1 LVKACQGYELVVI
14 DPAISAHSAIDMND
28 MGAVR
33 STMEPFRV
41 LARESNAVV
50 VVTAHSPKVQADPG
64 DSLAGSHQL
73 AAVVDGLIHLRRS
86 PQLQKHERELHFVG
100 RDWPEI
106 EPQVVA
112 LDPATLT
119 WRPQGA
125 LSDVRDAAKD
135 AQRQQDAATVLD
147 TLPATGDGLTY
158 VDIQAFT
165 RISENRVRD
174 ALTSLAA
181 AGRVERVVSPS
192 RRAPVR
198 FRTVEGSSSSQLLY
212 KGQDDNENAG
222 PGDGVEPGA

>member
-1 LVKACQGYELVVI
+1 
-14 DPAISAHSAIDMND
+14 MND

-135 AQRQQDAATVLD
+135 AQRQQDA
-147 TLPATGDGLTY
+147 GFGQ
-158 VDIQAFT
+158 IGH
-165 RISENRVRD
+165 RVRSMVNTVSGHREHHLG
-174 ALTSLAA
+174 AWWPGVGAERRRACVSLAYDPVSLQIHLLSFQSCTFTA
-181 AGRVERVVSPS
+181 ASAFCAWTRP
-192 RRAPVR
+192 
-198 FRTVEGSSSSQLLY
+198 
-212 KGQDDNENAG
+212 
-222 PGDGVEPGA
+222 